1 MIWRDQQ
8 LKPKIMKKLVLT
20 FCFIWLLNIQAY
32 ADGKGF
38 PLAPMAEYYVD
49 FVNGNDSNPGTSAG
63 IAFKTLARARDEVAS
78 INANMT
84 GDIIVYL
91 RKERHEIDA
100 TVLFDSNDSGT
111 NGHHIIYR
119 NYPNESPVLTGG
131 VKN

>member
-1 MIWRDQQ
+1 MLGDMARSTI
-8 LKPKIMKKLVLT
+8 KTKNHEKIS
-20 FCFIWLLNIQAY
+20 IDLLLHMAFKHSSLY

-119 NYPNESPVLTGG
+119 NYQMNPQF
-131 VKN
+131 